1 MFKFVTHRPLWV
13 NLLAAVALALII
25 FFLFIFSLK
34 WCTHHNEFK
43 TIPSVL
49 GKSFEQAEEILEN
62 EGFEVKILDSVYTDT
77 TKPLTVL
84 KQEPEA
90 DEIVKI
96 NRTVYL
102 TINRAVPPLVAM
114 PNIEGYSIRSAE
126 MSLKSAN
133 LRVGDVTYKPYF
145 AKDVVM
151 EQLYKGNTIKPGTKL
166 QMGSSISLVLGDGVG
181 QEKFLVPNIIGR
193 TFCEAK
199 AMLEANGVAI
209 GAIVTQMGE
218 DISDTCN
225 AFIFKQSP
233 AQIDE
238 GGKYKYIRAGQLMD
252 VWIQLERPIIDSV
265 IIRNE
270 PLQQE

>member
-13 NLLAAVALALII
+13 NILTAIVMAFII
-25 FFLFIFSLK
+25 FFFFIFSLR
-34 WCTHHNEFK
+34 WCTHHNESK
-43 TIPSVL
+43 TVPSVL
-49 GKSFEQAEEILEN
+49 GRSYDQAEELLQR

-77 TKPLTVL
+77 TRPLTVL

-102 TINRAVPPLVAM
+102 TINRAVPPTVEM

-133 LRVGDVTYKPYF
+133 LRVGEITYKPYF
-145 AKDVVM
+145 AKDVVI
-151 EQLYKGNTIKPGTKL
+151 EQLFKGNVIKPGTKL

-181 QEKFLVPNIIGR
+181 QEKFIVPNLIGK
-193 TFCEAK
+193 TFCEARSI
-199 AMLEANGVAI
+199 LEANGVAI

-218 DISDTCN
+218 NISDTCS

-233 AQIDE
+233 TQFDE
-238 GGKYKYIRAGQLMD
+238 GRKYRYIRSGQLMD
-252 VWIQLERPIIDSV
+252 VWVQLEKPVIDTMISV
-265 IIRNE
+265 E
-270 PLQQE
+270 PKEPE